1 MTDVSFTVATKES
14 FCGLWQPYDIFFF
27 FPSFG
32 LEQTSK
38 TPHYETTL
46 VPAISEAPA
55 THVVPPTSVQDQA
68 TKVSS
73 VTPIMHET
81 RVDVDDDDDDDDD
94 DTSTESVKT
103 VLAVYNLLVGTQK

>member
-1 MTDVSFTVATKES
+1 MPAT
-14 FCGLWQPYDIFFF
+14 
-27 FPSFG
+27 
-32 LEQTSK
+32 
-38 TPHYETTL
+38 
-46 VPAISEAPA
+46 SEAPA

-73 VTPIMHET
+73 VTPIVHET

-103 VLAVYNLLVGTQK
+103 VLAMYNLLVGTQK